1 MATFI
6 KRLHFYPIALGLA
19 VTVAASGALAQ
30 TQVYRYTDA
39 DGRIVYTDRQ
49 PLGDV
54 KNLQTKKVGSNFVST
69 SQPGY
74 AASLAAE
81 RYPVTLYTF
90 ACGDVCQNAEALL
103 NKRGVPFALV
113 NVAEPEGQT
122 RLQAVATEGVAPV
135 LTVGDKLV
143 AKGYNEVRWQSMLD
157 EAGYPKTPA
166 PRRSVPLARTSETTS
181 PAATVQDGTRAV
193 GTPQRGGDY
202 PK

>member
-6 KRLHFYPIALGLA
+6 NRLHPYSIALGLA

-39 DGRIVYTDRQ
+39 DGRVVYTDRQ
-49 PLGDV
+49 PVGDV
-54 KNLQTKKVGSNFVST
+54 KNLQTKNVGSNFIST

-74 AASLAAE
+74 AATLAAE

-103 NKRGVPFALV
+103 NKRGVPFAIV

-122 RLQAVATEGVAPV
+122 RLQTVATEGVAPV

-166 PRRSVPLARTSETTS
+166 PRRSVPLARSGE
-181 PAATVQDGTRAV
+181 PAPPAIVQEGTRAV